1 MSDHSSF
8 DHILVP
14 VDFTEKNAAA
24 IAVAKRL
31 AVQSSARVSLLHVI
45 ESLEDAGDD
54 DEIQRFMERMEARS
68 SENLQQLLD
77 RFADCDLEVTTATM
91 INHRSKGIVLYAV
104 ENAVDLIVMGS
115 HPIDPAAVRDSWA
128 TISYQVSLL
137 CPCSILL
144 IKPTID

>member
-1 MSDHSSF
+1 MSVQSSF

-24 IAVAKRL
+24 ITVAKRL

-54 DEIQRFMERMEARS
+54 EEIQKFMERMEARS
-68 SENLQQLLD
+68 SDHLQRLLEQ
-77 RFADCDLEVTTATM
+77 FADCDLEVTPATM
-91 INHRSKGIVLYAV
+91 INHRSQGIVLYAV

-115 HPIDPAAVRDSWA
+115 HPIDPSAIRDSWA

>member
-1 MSDHSSF
+1 MQSSF

-24 IAVAKRL
+24 IDVAKRL
-31 AVQSSARVSLLHVI
+31 AAQSSARVSLLHVI

-54 DEIQRFMERMEARS
+54 EEIQKFMERMAAKSR
-68 SENLQQLLD
+68 ENLERLLEP
-77 RFADCDLEVTTATM
+77 FADCDFEVTSATM

-115 HPIDPAAVRDSWA
+115 HPIDPSAIRESWA

-144 IKPTID
+144 IKPTND

>member
-1 MSDHSSF
+1 MQSSF

-31 AVQSSARVSLLHVI
+31 AVQSVARVSLLHVI

-54 DEIQRFMERMEARS
+54 DEIQKFMERMKTKS
-68 SENLQQLLD
+68 SENLERLLD
-77 RFADCDLEVTTATM
+77 QFADCDLEVTSATM

-115 HPIDPAAVRDSWA
+115 HPIDPSKVRDSWA

-144 IKPTID
+144 IKPAND

>member
-1 MSDHSSF
+1 MQSSF

-31 AVQSSARVSLLHVI
+31 AAQSSARVSLLHVI

-54 DEIQRFMERMEARS
+54 EEIQKFMERMAAKS
-68 SENLQQLLD
+68 SENLERLLEQ
-77 RFADCDLEVTTATM
+77 FADSDLEVASATM

-115 HPIDPAAVRDSWA
+115 HPIDPSAVRESWA

-144 IKPTID
+144 IKPTND

>member
-1 MSDHSSF
+1 MQSSF

-31 AVQSSARVSLLHVI
+31 AQQSSARVSLLHVI

-54 DEIQRFMERMEARS
+54 DEIQKFMERMEARS
-68 SENLQQLLD
+68 SAQLQRLLD
-77 RFADCDLEVTTATM
+77 HFSDCDLEVTPAT
-91 INHRSKGIVLYAV
+91 IIHHRSKGIVLYAV

-144 IKPTID
+144 IKPEID